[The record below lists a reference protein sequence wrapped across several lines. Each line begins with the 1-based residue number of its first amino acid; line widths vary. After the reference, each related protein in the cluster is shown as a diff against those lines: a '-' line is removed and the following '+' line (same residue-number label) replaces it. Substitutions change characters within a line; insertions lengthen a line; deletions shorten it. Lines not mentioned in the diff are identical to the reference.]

1 MNCFFDQN
9 TITGLLDKD
18 NGIDR
23 IISLKGKST
32 FIKHRLISDCIIS
45 AKKQGYYCNKFLSK
59 YDYDKF
65 CAAYIKSK
73 KLLIIDSELLKN
85 LYQNIDLIQINTDEL
100 FGISEF
106 SDSFLNLFSKKAL
119 KISDAEK
126 YEESAAVLL
135 RENALTFSRFADK
148 AKILNY
154 VLRFMQRNA
163 LRQSNASAN
172 ENMWTISNITPWG
185 IHTCYETVAEF
196 GSDIFIIS
204 DCTKHIASAL
214 INGFSC
220 AFIQCGKSVEKC
232 VCSLCPEYAEHL
244 LIPELSLAFVCENNY
259 HSYPYDDTAVISSH
273 RFLKFPISKTVYEQT
288 RKNEIF
294 AENLID
300 KSVFSLFDALETD
313 NEINNYLLEFENSE
327 SYEKTSNFIT
337 KHINT

>member
-1 MNCFFDQN
+1 MNCFFNRN
-9 TITGLLDKD
+9 TITDILGKA

-32 FIKHRLISDCIIS
+32 FIKHRLISDCIIN
-45 AKKQGYYCNKFLSK
+45 AKNHGYCCNKFLSK

-65 CAAYIKSK
+65 CAVYIKCK
-73 KLLIIDSELLKN
+73 KLLVIDSELLKN
-85 LYQNIDLIQINTDEL
+85 AYQDIEITQINTDEL
-100 FGISEF
+100 FEISEL
-106 SDSFLNLFSKKAL
+106 STSFLNLFSKKAL
-119 KISDAEK
+119 KISNAEK
-126 YEESAAVLL
+126 YETSAAALL
-135 RENALTFSRFADK
+135 RENALTFSRFTDK

-154 VLRFMQRNA
+154 VLCFMQRNA
-163 LRQSNASAN
+163 LRQNNIPAN
-172 ENMWTISNITPWG
+172 ENILTISNTTPWG

-196 GSDIFIIS
+196 GPDVFIIS

-244 LIPELSLAFVCENNY
+244 LIPELYLAFVCENNY
-259 HSYPYDDTAVISSH
+259 HSYPYDDAAVISSR
-273 RFLKFPISKTVYEQT
+273 RFLKSPVPKSIYEQI
-288 RKNEIF
+288 RENEIL

-313 NEINNYLLEFENSE
+313 NKINNYLLEFENGE
-327 SYEKTSNFIT
+327 RYEKASNFII
-337 KHINT
+337 KHISA